1 MATDGGGVVPP
12 MGAGGSA
19 RRVKEKRHGL
29 PEGYYAATSAKHAP
43 PTLLA
48 IVRGVERIR
57 RGIGASKAGIKYELG
72 RECTD
77 PAGRDGKT
85 IAGMRA
91 TGAVG

>member
-43 PTLLA
+43 PQRYWQSFEA
-48 IVRGVERIR
+48 WSAFAGVSEHQ
-57 RGIGASKAGIKYELG
+57 KLG
-72 RECTD
+72 
-77 PAGRDGKT
+77 
-85 IAGMRA
+85 
-91 TGAVG
+91 